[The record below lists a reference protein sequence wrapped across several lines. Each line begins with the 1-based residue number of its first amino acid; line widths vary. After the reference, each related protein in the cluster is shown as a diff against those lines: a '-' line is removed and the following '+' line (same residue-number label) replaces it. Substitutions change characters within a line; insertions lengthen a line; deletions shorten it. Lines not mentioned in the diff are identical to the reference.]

1 MNGNVDTVTN
11 TELEKLL
18 QWKGIVV
25 SKMGKRAERKVLY
38 KQTVEE
44 GKGINVDW
52 LGPCVTWTDAD
63 EEELEALNRLTA
75 IGFWQER
82 KLSFYSL
89 RRNQYKIFAVGILR
103 WS

>member
-1 MNGNVDTVTN
+1 MTN

-44 GKGINVDW
+44 GKGINVD
-52 LGPCVTWTDAD
+52 
-63 EEELEALNRLTA
+63 
-75 IGFWQER
+75 
-82 KLSFYSL
+82 
-89 RRNQYKIFAVGILR
+89 
-103 WS
+103 